1 MGGRLNLQDNK
12 TQWYYEGM
20 IIREWGDG
28 AEQRAQEETH
38 AHMEKIYDSWH
49 FKSAGERNYF

>member
-1 MGGRLNLQDNK
+1 
-12 TQWYYEGM
+12 M

-28 AEQRAQEETH
+28 AERRAQEETH
-38 AHMEKIYDSWH
+38 AHMEMIYNSWH

>member
-28 AEQRAQEETH
+28 AETH